1 MTPKWLGGK
10 WLVILLVGCV
20 VLLLA
25 SYALFIHE
33 RDSTPAKRTASPPLL
48 QVSVSTDKD
57 SYQPGEIAIISW
69 RVVNPTEDTIYVSQI
84 HLKVTY
90 FSVKIYEGDAAI
102 DQSIPP
108 NSTYNG
114 LMEFRIPNNALSG
127 TYNVEVSLTAPN
139 GATMGHASFSVRVV

>member
-1 MTPKWLGGK
+1 
-10 WLVILLVGCV
+10 
-20 VLLLA
+20 
-25 SYALFIHE
+25 LFIYE
-33 RDSTPAKRTASPPLL
+33 RNSAPAKRTASPPPPL

-57 SYQPGEIAIISW
+57 SYRPSEIAIISW
-69 RVVNPTEDTIYVSQI
+69 RVVNPTEDTIHVSRI

-90 FSVKIYEGDAAI
+90 FGVKIYEGDAAI

-114 LMEFRIPNNALSG
+114 SKEFKIPNNALSG